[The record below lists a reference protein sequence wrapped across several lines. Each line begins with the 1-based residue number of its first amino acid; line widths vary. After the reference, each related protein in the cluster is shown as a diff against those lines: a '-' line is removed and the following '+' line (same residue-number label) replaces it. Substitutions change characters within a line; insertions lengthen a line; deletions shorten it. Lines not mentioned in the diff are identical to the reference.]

1 MLRFMVPEPSA
12 LWVSLS
18 GNSSPAILCG
28 SRVCKVPLRAR
39 SRSDN
44 CAAVLRLQNTQPKDR
59 RIYTALTGI
68 LADPRPAKNGRGGI
82 AGQRNP

>member
-1 MLRFMVPEPSA
+1 MVPEPSA

-18 GNSSPAILCG
+18 GHSSPAILCG
-28 SRVCKVPLRAR
+28 SRVCKVPVRAR

-68 LADPRPAKNGRGGI
+68 LADLRPAKNGRRGI